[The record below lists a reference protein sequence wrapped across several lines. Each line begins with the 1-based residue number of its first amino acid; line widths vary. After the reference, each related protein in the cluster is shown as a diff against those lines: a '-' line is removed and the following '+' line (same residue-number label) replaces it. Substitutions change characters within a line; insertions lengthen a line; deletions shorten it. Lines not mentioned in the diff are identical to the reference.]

1 MTKPAKIAVLGAT
14 GSVGRA
20 ACRELCALGPY
31 ELVLCSRQPARAKAA
46 AQGLATATE
55 QRAVDIFTAAP
66 SVFQDCD
73 LVLNCAGPSWQT
85 GWAAANLAWNS
96 GAHYVDVAGYSLLKQ
111 RLSPYAGQAQSQGR
125 SMILTAGWIPGIS
138 EVFTRYALST
148 TEQVHGPAEELTL
161 YCGARDHWSEGSVS
175 DMIWHLFNDEH
186 TGFGYLHKGRWT
198 RLPFWKGN
206 SRVTINSLPDKAQS
220 ALWVYSASTVPLA
233 LERPDMDIRVGLIL
247 LSLRTRL
254 TIAGIKAFLR
264 MRRARAQKWLCN
276 AIGNDARSK
285 GIRGLLRVQVSCR
298 SGQIRHFELST
309 TENIHLTGMAAAA
322 AAHMTL
328 LGQTSPGV
336 HFLGEAVSAPDFLSL
351 LAARGVQ
358 YGEAQ

>member
-20 ACRELCALGPY
+20 ACRELCSMGPY
-31 ELVLCSRQPARAKAA
+31 ELVLCSRQPAKARAA
-46 AQGLATATE
+46 AQDLNTATE
-55 QRAVDIFTAAP
+55 LRMVDIYTAAP
-66 SVFQDCD
+66 SIFQDCD

-111 RLSPYAGQAQSQGR
+111 RLTSYGEQARNQGR
-125 SMILTAGWIPGIS
+125 RMILTAGWIPGIS
-138 EVFTRYALST
+138 EVFTRYALT
-148 TEQVHGPAEELTL
+148 AAEQLHGPAKELTL
-161 YCGARDHWSEGSVS
+161 YCGARDYWSEGSVS

-198 RLPFWKGN
+198 RLPFWKG
-206 SRVTINSLPDKAQS
+206 SRRVSIQSLPDKEQS

-233 LERPDMDIRVGLIL
+233 LERPDVNIRVGLIL
-247 LSLRTRL
+247 LSLRTRM
-254 TIAGIKAFLR
+254 TIASIKTLLR
-264 MRRARAQKWLCN
+264 KHPQRAQTWLCD
-276 AIGNDARSK
+276 AIGNDARRLGVK
-285 GIRGLLRVQVSCR
+285 GLLRVQVNCR
-298 SGQIRHFELST
+298 SGHMREFELST
-309 TENIHLTGMAAAA
+309 AENIQLTGMAGAA

-328 LGQTSPGV
+328 RGQTNPGV

-351 LAARGVQ
+351 LAERGVR

>member
-20 ACRELCALGPY
+20 ACRELCAMGPY
-31 ELVLCSRQPARAKAA
+31 ELVLCSRQSAKATHA
-46 AQGLATATE
+46 AQGLNTATE
-55 QRAVDIFTAAP
+55 QRVVDIFTAAP
-66 SVFQDCD
+66 SIFQDCD

-111 RLSPYAGQAQSQGR
+111 RLSPYAGQAQNQGR

-148 TEQVHGPAEELTL
+148 AEQIHGPAKELTL

-198 RLPFWKGN
+198 RLPFWKG
-206 SRVTINSLPDKAQS
+206 SRRVAIPSLADRVQS

-233 LERPDMDIRVGLIL
+233 LERPDISIRVGLIL
-247 LSLRTRL
+247 LSLRTRM
-254 TIAGIKAFLR
+254 TIAGIKTLLR
-264 MRRARAQKWLCN
+264 KHRQRAQTWLCN
-276 AIGNDARSK
+276 AIGNDARRL
-285 GIRGLLRVQVSCR
+285 GVQGLLRVQVSSR
-298 SGQIRHFELST
+298 SGHIRKFELST
-309 TENIHLTGMAAAA
+309 TENIHLTGMAGAA

-328 LGQTSPGV
+328 LGQTNPGV

-351 LAARGVQ
+351 LADRGVR